1 MKLRPDSP
9 NREWK
14 AQMLVWISSFT
25 KNFSTTPMKNPVL
38 YVLEEFA
45 VQLNCETFCVLE
57 KQWISGLNKFSLP

>member
-1 MKLRPDSP
+1 
-9 NREWK
+9 
-14 AQMLVWISSFT
+14 
-25 KNFSTTPMKNPVL
+25 MKNPVL